1 MRICK
6 IFTWDAAHKL
16 VLPYESKC
24 KNMHGHTYKVEIEIQ
39 GDPDEHGIVMDFS
52 ELKRRVEAV
61 SFDHQV
67 LQDIACP
74 NCTNL
79 IAEGWLP
86 SKDTN
91 PTAEH
96 LVYILKLKLAE
107 QWRPGDPLIRR
118 IRIWETPTSWAEE
131 VWDLKT
137 DAIMAIIKQDNEKL
151 RAMKKSLEES
161 VGTLLKISKKVE
173 GKH

>member
-6 IFTWDAAHKL
+6 VFTWDAAHQL

-24 KNMHGHTYKVEIEIQ
+24 KNMHGHTYKVEIEVQ

-52 ELKRRVEAV
+52 ELKQRVEAV

-74 NCTNL
+74 NCANL

-86 SKDTN
+86 SKSTN

-96 LVYILKLKLAE
+96 LVLYLKLKLVE

-131 VWDLKT
+131 VWDLKME
-137 DAIMAIIKQDNEKL
+137 ALMAIIKQDNDKL
-151 RAMKKSLEES
+151 SKMKKSLEES

-173 GKH
+173 R

>member
-1 MRICK
+1 MRIAK

-39 GDPDEHGIVMDFS
+39 GDPDEYGIVMDFGT
-52 ELKRRVEAV
+52 LKQRVEAV
-61 SFDHQV
+61 SFDHQ
-67 LQDIACP
+67 LLNEWMKQ
-74 NCTNL
+74 
-79 IAEGWLP
+79 
-86 SKDTN
+86 N

-96 LVYILKLKLAE
+96 LVYVLKLKLAE